1 MPKGSVDKGELPHVA
16 DIRELK
22 EECVINGSISG
33 LVGVR
38 ECLIKELPAVF
49 LAYLVNHKKENIRIN
64 NDEIEEFGWFHMK
77 EFDSL
82 EWISPA
88 MKEIAA
94 EAIIGRSRDLI
105 NYTKERGTD
114 YLLYL

>member
-1 MPKGSVDKGELPHVA
+1 M
-16 DIRELK
+16 
-22 EECVINGSISG
+22 
-33 LVGVR
+33 
-38 ECLIKELPAVF
+38 
-49 LAYLVNHKKENIRIN
+49 NHKKEDITID
-64 NDEIEEFGWFHMK
+64 NDEIEEFGWFDMK
-77 EFDSL
+77 DFDSL

-105 NYTKERGTD
+105 DYTKERGTD